1 MFLRGDTARRNKMLV
16 TFRGKKKVNTNRI
29 VISVYTWKGWT
40 LRVRLIAINN
50 SHVVVRIEI
59 FQ

>member
-1 MFLRGDTARRNKMLV
+1 MLV
-16 TFRGKKKVNTNRI
+16 SFRGKKKVNTNRI
-29 VISVYTWKGWT
+29 VTSVYTWKGWT